1 MDLLLPALCFF
12 LGAFTQ
18 GLTGFGSAMIPVA
31 LLPLVWPVPQ
41 AVGVVTVF
49 CVVLN
54 AWFAWSLRA
63 DADRGEVG
71 GMAVA
76 GALATPL
83 GLLFLR
89 SYPSST
95 LLGALGAVL
104 VVSSVL
110 GLARP
115 RLEPRALHR
124 GWGLLAGGAAG
135 ALSGAFNTAGPPMLV
150 YASLRGWGPA
160 AFRANLQTF
169 FLVTSCAACVGFV
182 QAGIVNADTLRWNLL
197 LAPAFAIGGLAGH
210 WLHAR
215 LAARTFQ
222 RLVQGALLLVGLR
235 YVAQGLGLG
244 S

>member
-1 MDLLLPALCFF
+1 MDILLPALFF
-12 LGAFTQ
+12 ALGAFTQ

-31 LLPLVWPVPQ
+31 LLPLVWPVQQ

-71 GMAVA
+71 GMALA
-76 GALATPL
+76 GALATPI

-89 SYPSST
+89 SYPSGT
-95 LLGALGAVL
+95 LLAALGAVL
-104 VVSSVL
+104 IASSL
-110 GLARP
+110 LALARP

-124 GWGLLAGGAAG
+124 GWGLLAGGTAG
-135 ALSGAFNTAGPPMLV
+135 ALSGAFNTAGPPMLI
-150 YASLRGWGPA
+150 YASLRGWDPA

-169 FLVTSCAACVGFV
+169 FLVTSCAACAGFV
-182 QAGIVNADTLRWNLL
+182 HAGIVNADTLRWNLL
-197 LAPAFAIGGLAGH
+197 LAPAFAVGGFVGN
-210 WLHAR
+210 WLHFR
-215 LAARTFQ
+215 LRAETFRT
-222 RLVQGALLLVGLR
+222 LVQVALLLVGLR
-235 YVAQGLGLG
+235 YVAQNLGLG